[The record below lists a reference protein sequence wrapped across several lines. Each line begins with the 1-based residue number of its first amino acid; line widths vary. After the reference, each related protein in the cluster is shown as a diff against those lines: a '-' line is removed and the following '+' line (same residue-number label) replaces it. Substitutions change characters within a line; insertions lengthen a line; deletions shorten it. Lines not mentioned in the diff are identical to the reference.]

1 VRGHRRLADLTRAAP
16 PSRRRARCA
25 WSWGVHASR
34 SGGHRAGALPG
45 ARRSPGQARRPAAH
59 ACTLEGPARLPTGY
73 KQRSCMHCRTNW
85 HPAQILA
92 RQADERRALAACQ
105 AAPLFRARRMGPS
118 KSMRQLPCRQ
128 PEAGRIW
135 PAPTATARV
144 ALGNWHACG
153 RSNLQYNTD
162 RYSDCR
168 QVLGTG
174 ARLPVIGRA
183 RGLRG
188 LADVARDALDELVL
202 AEALA
207 VGPAQDVVLAADLFQ
222 RRHAHLQRGGR
233 ILRGHG
239 PCAQSHAGLLPMSA
253 HMGGP

>member
-1 VRGHRRLADLTRAAP
+1 MPRCVPPSAPWAGLPADSARSQPAWGTYSTTEALLQAIRPSSATAALLPQLSICPQETTSALTALRGPAANVRGHRRLADLTRAAP

-34 SGGHRAGALPG
+34 SGGHRDGALPG

-59 ACTLEGPARLPTGY
+59 ACTLEGPARLPAGY

-85 HPAQILA
+85 HPAQFLA

-105 AAPLFRARRMGPS
+105 AAPLFRARRMGPL

-135 PAPTATARV
+135 PAPTATARI
-144 ALGNWHACG
+144 ALRNWHACG

-162 RYSDCR
+162 
-168 QVLGTG
+168 
-174 ARLPVIGRA
+174 
-183 RGLRG
+183 
-188 LADVARDALDELVL
+188 
-202 AEALA
+202 
-207 VGPAQDVVLAADLFQ
+207 
-222 RRHAHLQRGGR
+222 
-233 ILRGHG
+233 
-239 PCAQSHAGLLPMSA
+239 
-253 HMGGP
+253 